1 MHDDSFMHS
10 GLYGQRVNAG
20 TTCSC
25 PTADRRRW
33 HLCLDLSMDMLLL
46 LLQQPGSQGR
56 QPCNRLQCRI
66 GALSVVKSSH
76 GGRHTRTADGC
87 LVPWCCFL
95 AAKLS
100 RQTPTRC
107 GGRPGSNTASAS
119 PRMRGRRRQR
129 RLANRWRIKPTLKD
143 VSCCL

>member
-1 MHDDSFMHS
+1 M
-10 GLYGQRVNAG
+10 LTYGQRVNDG

-33 HLCLDLSMDMLLL
+33 HLCLDLSMDMVLLL
-46 LLQQPGSQGR
+46 SQQPGSQGR

-76 GGRHTRTADGC
+76 SGRHTRTVDGC

-100 RQTPTRC
+100 QQTPTWC
-107 GGRPGSNTASAS
+107 GGRPGSNTASAR
-119 PRMRGRRRQR
+119 PGMRGRRRRRR